1 MKTNKKK
8 EKLVTQEN
16 PVIDLKGE
24 KCEECN
30 RGYYQ
35 ETSLMDDLSGTLH
48 CTKCDKRVTRYSRD

>member
-16 PVIDLKGE
+16 PEIDLKGE

-30 RGYYQ
+30 RGYYK
-35 ETSLMDDLSGTLH
+35 ETSLMDDWTGTLH
-48 CTKCDKRVTRYSRD
+48 CTKCDKRVNRYDRD